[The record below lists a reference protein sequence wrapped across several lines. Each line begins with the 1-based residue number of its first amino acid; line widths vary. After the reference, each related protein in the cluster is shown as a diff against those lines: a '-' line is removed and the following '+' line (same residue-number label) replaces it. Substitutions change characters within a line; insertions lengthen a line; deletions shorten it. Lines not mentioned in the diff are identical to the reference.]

1 MLNAAT
7 GIKKF
12 LGMAAMLFCLT
23 GCVGRNWVWN
33 SWGSGN
39 SVVVQRGDTLYS
51 ISRRYGV
58 PLKDLINA
66 NNLHAPYT
74 LRVGQSL
81 NLPAKQYHTVQRG
94 DTLYSI
100 ARQHNVDVTSL
111 SRVNNMQTPYSL
123 NIGDRLVL
131 PASVGTVPSASYS
144 SVSASTANSVSS
156 TVKTAYTPAKSVP
169 ITDSYV
175 APKARKTKFDWPV
188 RGTII
193 SGYGNLGSGRKNDGI
208 NIKAALG
215 TNVKAA
221 DSGTVA
227 YAGNE
232 LKGFGNLILIK
243 HVDGWITAY
252 AHNDRLFVKKG
263 QKVTRGEKIATVGS
277 TGSVTTP
284 QLHFEVRSG
293 KKAVNPRPYLP

>member
-1 MLNAAT
+1 M
-7 GIKKF
+7 KKF
-12 LGMAAMLFCLT
+12 LYIAVLVLGLS
-23 GCVGRNWVWN
+23 GCAGRGWIWN
-33 SWGSGN
+33 GWSSSN
-39 SVVVQRGDTLYS
+39 AITVQRGDTLYS

-74 LRVGQSL
+74 LHVGQVLS
-81 NLPAKQYHTVQRG
+81 LPAKQYHTVQRG

-100 ARQHNVDVTSL
+100 SRQYNVDITSL
-111 SRVNNMQTPYSL
+111 SRVNNLQTPYSL
-123 NIGDRLVL
+123 NVGDRLVL
-131 PASVGTVPSASYS
+131 PASVGNVPAASYS
-144 SVSASTANSVSS
+144 TAQSSASSASS
-156 TVKTAYTPAKSVP
+156 ATVKTAYTPAKSVP
-169 ITDSYV
+169 VTDSYV

-188 RGTII
+188 KGTII

-243 HVDGWITAY
+243 HPDGWITAY

-263 QKVTRGEKIATVGS
+263 QKVSRGEKIATVGS

>member
-1 MLNAAT
+1 M
-7 GIKKF
+7 KKF
-12 LGMAAMLFCLT
+12 LYIAVLLLGLS
-23 GCVGRNWVWN
+23 GCAGRGWIWN
-33 SWGSGN
+33 GWSSSN
-39 SVVVQRGDTLYS
+39 AITVQRGDTLYS

-74 LRVGQSL
+74 LHVGQVLS
-81 NLPAKQYHTVQRG
+81 LPAKQYHTVQRG

-100 ARQHNVDVTSL
+100 SRQYNVDITSL
-111 SRVNNMQTPYSL
+111 SRVNNLQTPYSL
-123 NIGDRLVL
+123 NVGDRLVL
-131 PASVGTVPSASYS
+131 PASVGNVPAASYS
-144 SVSASTANSVSS
+144 TAQSSASSASS
-156 TVKTAYTPAKSVP
+156 AAVKTAYTPAKSVP
-169 ITDSYV
+169 VTDSYV

-188 RGTII
+188 KGTII

-243 HVDGWITAY
+243 HPDGWITAY

-263 QKVTRGEKIATVGS
+263 QKVSRGEKIATVGS

>member
-12 LGMAAMLFCLT
+12 LGMVAMLFCLT

-144 SVSASTANSVSS
+144 SVSASTANSVPS

>member
-1 MLNAAT
+1 M
-7 GIKKF
+7 KKF
-12 LGMAAMLFCLT
+12 LYIAVLVLGLS
-23 GCVGRNWVWN
+23 GCAGRGWIWN
-33 SWGSGN
+33 GWSSSN
-39 SVVVQRGDTLYS
+39 AITVQRGDTLYS

-74 LRVGQSL
+74 LHVGQVLS
-81 NLPAKQYHTVQRG
+81 LPAKQYHTVQRG

-100 ARQHNVDVTSL
+100 SRQYNVDITSL
-111 SRVNNMQTPYSL
+111 SRVNNLQTPYSL
-123 NIGDRLVL
+123 NVGDRLVL
-131 PASVGTVPSASYS
+131 PASVGNVPAASYS
-144 SVSASTANSVSS
+144 TAQSSASSASS
-156 TVKTAYTPAKSVP
+156 AAVKTAYTPAKSAP
-169 ITDSYV
+169 LTDSYV

-188 RGTII
+188 KGTII

-243 HVDGWITAY
+243 HPDGWITAY

-263 QKVTRGEKIATVGS
+263 QKVSRGEKIATVGS

>member
-1 MLNAAT
+1 MILKRFVYIAVLL
-7 GIKKF
+7 
-12 LGMAAMLFCLT
+12 LGLT
-23 GCVGRNWVWN
+23 GCAGQGWIWN
-33 SWGSGN
+33 GWGSSN
-39 SVVVQRGDTLYS
+39 YVTVQRGDTLYS

-58 PLKDLINA
+58 PLKDLINT

-74 LRVGQSL
+74 LRVGQRLS
-81 NLPAKQYHTVQRG
+81 LPAKQYHTVQRG

-100 ARQHNVDVTSL
+100 ARQYNVDVTSL
-111 SRVNNMQTPYSL
+111 SRVNNLQTPYSL
-123 NIGDRLVL
+123 NVGDRLVL
-131 PASVGTVPSASYS
+131 PASVGSAPAASY
-144 SVSASTANSVSS
+144 TAVQSQN
-156 TVKTAYTPAKSVP
+156 TVQTTSKSKTYTPIKSAP

-188 RGTII
+188 KGTII

-243 HVDGWITAY
+243 HADGWITAY

>member
-1 MLNAAT
+1 M
-7 GIKKF
+7 KKF
-12 LGMAAMLFCLT
+12 LYIAVLVLGLS
-23 GCVGRNWVWN
+23 GCAGRGWIWN
-33 SWGSGN
+33 GWSSSN
-39 SVVVQRGDTLYS
+39 AITVQRGDTLYS

-74 LRVGQSL
+74 LHVGQVLS
-81 NLPAKQYHTVQRG
+81 LPAKQYHTIQRG

-100 ARQHNVDVTSL
+100 SRQYNVDITSL
-111 SRVNNMQTPYSL
+111 SRVNNLQTPYSL
-123 NIGDRLVL
+123 NVGDRLVL
-131 PASVGTVPSASYS
+131 PASVGNVPAASYS
-144 SVSASTANSVSS
+144 TAQSSASSASS
-156 TVKTAYTPAKSVP
+156 AAVKTAYTPAKSVP
-169 ITDSYV
+169 VTDSYV

-188 RGTII
+188 KGTII

-243 HVDGWITAY
+243 HPDGWITAY

-263 QKVTRGEKIATVGS
+263 QKVSRGEKIATVGS

>member
-1 MLNAAT
+1 MKRFIYIAVLLLT
-7 GIKKF
+7 
-12 LGMAAMLFCLT
+12 LT
-23 GCVGRNWVWN
+23 GCAGQGWIWN
-33 SWGSGN
+33 GWGSSN
-39 SVVVQRGDTLYS
+39 YVTVQRGDTLYS

-58 PLKDLINA
+58 PLKDLINT

-74 LRVGQSL
+74 LHVGQRLSL
-81 NLPAKQYHTVQRG
+81 PTKQYHTVQRG

-100 ARQHNVDVTSL
+100 ARQYNVDVTSL
-111 SRVNNMQTPYSL
+111 SRVNNLQTPYSL
-123 NIGDRLVL
+123 SVGDRLVL
-131 PASVGTVPSASYS
+131 PASVGSVPAASYNM
-144 SVSASTANSVSS
+144 AQNTSTASVTAKSA
-156 TVKTAYTPAKSVP
+156 AYTPAKSAPV
-169 ITDSYV
+169 TDSYV

-188 RGTII
+188 KGTII

-243 HVDGWITAY
+243 HTDGWITAY

>member
-12 LGMAAMLFCLT
+12 LGMVAMLFCLT

-123 NIGDRLVL
+123 NVGDRLVL

-156 TVKTAYTPAKSVP
+156 TVKTAYAPAKSAP